1 MKKLSALLLLCC
13 LALLPLTG
21 CQSGGQDTDQDA
33 QQPAASPLAQL
44 PETKDSVILIEG
56 MEETVSL
63 QKAMHQD
70 FYALYYDPQSL
81 TYAPGEV
88 LEDGSFTDVFLSVY
102 DDETTEVPTTLTIS
116 YTPDITPEDWAASV
130 ENTQWA
136 PFRAVYDSTF
146 GGTWQATDGTEL
158 LSETAFQHWDGTN
171 LFVQNDCY
179 TAPFRNGCLA
189 IAISHPNTTEYAEG
203 WGVRLDAAVHT
214 LVLAAE

>member
-1 MKKLSALLLLCC
+1 MKKLSVLLLLCC

-33 QQPAASPLAQL
+33 QQPAVSPLAQL
-44 PETKDSVILIEG
+44 PETRDSVILIEG

-63 QKAMHQD
+63 QKAMHEN

-81 TYAPGEV
+81 LYVPGEV

-136 PFRAVYDSTF
+136 PLRAVYDSTF
-146 GGTWQATDGTEL
+146 GGTW
-158 LSETAFQHWDGTN
+158 
-171 LFVQNDCY
+171 
-179 TAPFRNGCLA
+179 
-189 IAISHPNTTEYAEG
+189 
-203 WGVRLDAAVHT
+203 
-214 LVLAAE
+214 